1 MKYYKSFPVSES
13 NCQTTLS
20 FSRHAILILWGSYFQ
35 KTVNTFF
42 TVHIIPYWHSS
53 KKKKIHQTLENVQNL
68 KKTHFESNETKLNN
82 FFLSYLF
89 QLRFLFHLNVTAL
102 HFYFGKHNLVNII
115 IPNSALK
122 NCVISG
128 YSTSSRHH
136 FQILCYSSF
145 SRSSDSS
152 GNSKICFFR
161 FFIKIINITYS
172 RPHEVLKAR
181 NGDDGICNYK
191 WPNRLYCSKAIY
203 LHRIP

>member
-20 FSRHAILILWGSYFQ
+20 FSRHAILILSGSYFQ

-53 KKKKIHQTLENVQNL
+53 KKKKYIKRWRTSKTL

-122 NCVISG
+122 KLRNFRLFHV
-128 YSTSSRHH
+128 
-136 FQILCYSSF
+136 FQAPLS
-145 SRSSDSS
+145 
-152 GNSKICFFR
+152 NSMLFQLFQ
-161 FFIKIINITYS
+161 
-172 RPHEVLKAR
+172 VQWQL
-181 NGDDGICNYK
+181 
-191 WPNRLYCSKAIY
+191 W
-203 LHRIP
+203 